1 MRRVALLTIAAAV
14 SAYAHHS
21 LHGTYLMEQQVSVE
35 GKVAKFLLRNPHSF
49 IEIEVPQE
57 DGPAQTWNVNG
68 VRSRQLAARGIRWD
82 TVKPGDEVTVTM
94 SPAKELPEAIAACC
108 ESFGGHRTDS
118 NGAQSPARSRQNG
131 GSRQNEI
138 KS

>member
-1 MRRVALLTIAAAV
+1 MVMRRVALLTIAAAV

-57 DGPAQTWNVNG
+57 DGPAQTWDVEWG
-68 VRSRQLAARGIRWD
+68 TGGQLAARGIRWD

-94 SPAKELPEAIAACC
+94 SPARN
-108 ESFGGHRTDS
+108 SGSHRGLLRIIRRPSDGFEWGTKP
-118 NGAQSPARSRQNG
+118 GEEPAEWRV
-131 GSRQNEI
+131 ET
-138 KS
+138 K